1 MKIKNIIKSDSTYY
15 DSEEET
21 NIKVVSLNL
30 IDFNKRFETDIVL
43 YYDEEY
49 FTPFEKSDLADY
61 FISTIPDLLFMTHNP
76 FNNEIEEWKSWIE
89 WRKEEREKLFIPS
102 EIERFNKR
110 NIEYCPIGI
119 TDVEETID
127 FVKYEV
133 NKLILNL

>member
-1 MKIKNIIKSDSTYY
+1 MKITNIIKAESTYY
-15 DSEEET
+15 DDEEET
-21 NIKVVSLNL
+21 NIRIVSLNL

-43 YYDEEY
+43 YYEDEY
-49 FTPFEKSDLADY
+49 FTPYEKSDLADY
-61 FISTIPDLLFMTHNP
+61 FISTIPDLLFMAHNP
-76 FNNEIEEWKSWIE
+76 FCNEIEEWKSWIS

-119 TDVEETID
+119 TDIQETMD

-133 NKLILNL
+133 NKLILHL

>member
-1 MKIKNIIKSDSTYY
+1 MKYKNIIIADSTFFDYQ
-15 DSEEET
+15 EEA
-21 NIKVVSLNL
+21 NIKVVYLNL

-43 YYDEEY
+43 YYEDEY

-61 FISTIPDLLFMTHNP
+61 FISIIPDLLFMAHNP
-76 FNNEIEEWKSWIE
+76 FCNEIDEWKSWIE

-119 TDVEETID
+119 TDVQETMD

>member
-1 MKIKNIIKSDSTYY
+1 MKITNIIKSETTYY
-15 DSEEET
+15 DEEEDT
-21 NIKVVSLNL
+21 NIRVVSLNL
-30 IDFNKRFETDIVL
+30 IDFNKRFNTDIVL
-43 YYDEEY
+43 YYEDEY
-49 FTPFEKSDLADY
+49 FTAFEKSELADY

-76 FNNEIEEWKSWIE
+76 FCNEIEEWKSWIN

-119 TDVEETID
+119 TDIQETID

>member
-1 MKIKNIIKSDSTYY
+1 MKYKNIIIADSTFFDYQ
-15 DSEEET
+15 EEA
-21 NIKVVSLNL
+21 NIKVVYLNL
-30 IDFNKRFETDIVL
+30 IDFNIRFGTDIVL

-61 FISTIPDLLFMTHNP
+61 FISIIPDLLFMAHNP
-76 FNNEIEEWKSWIE
+76 FCNEIDEWKSWIE

-110 NIEYCPIGI
+110 NIEYCPVGI
-119 TDVEETID
+119 TNVQETID

>member
-49 FTPFEKSDLADY
+49 FTPYESLELADY
-61 FISTIPDLLFMTHNP
+61 FISTIPDLLFMAHNP
-76 FNNEIEEWKSWIE
+76 FCNELDEWKEFIKFKVEELNNLKEDYQKE
-89 WRKEEREKLFIPS
+89 WFKILYK
-102 EIERFNKR
+102 N
-110 NIEYCPIGI
+110 YYPIGI
-119 TDVEETID
+119 TDVEEN
-127 FVKYEV
+127 KYYVINELNKIV
-133 NKLILNL
+133 NSI